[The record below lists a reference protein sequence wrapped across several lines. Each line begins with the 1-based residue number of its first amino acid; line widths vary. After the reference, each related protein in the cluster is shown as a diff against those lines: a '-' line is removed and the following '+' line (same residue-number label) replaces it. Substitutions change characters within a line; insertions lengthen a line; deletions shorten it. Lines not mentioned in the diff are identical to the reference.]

1 MSFFESDGRI
11 GSEFGAVYDMHVQIE
26 EFSKALAFFDID
38 EVFEIILETT
48 TVTRLEY
55 RSEDLFAC
63 LEFLEETTTN
73 LAVDYVNTA
82 FIAKRVS
89 GNSTW

>member
-1 MSFFESDGRI
+1 
-11 GSEFGAVYDMHVQIE
+11 MHIQIE
-26 EFSKALAFFDID
+26 ALSKSLTFFDID

-73 LAVDYVNTA
+73 LAADSVYVVL
-82 FIAKRVS
+82 IAKKVLEHS
-89 GNSTW
+89 AW